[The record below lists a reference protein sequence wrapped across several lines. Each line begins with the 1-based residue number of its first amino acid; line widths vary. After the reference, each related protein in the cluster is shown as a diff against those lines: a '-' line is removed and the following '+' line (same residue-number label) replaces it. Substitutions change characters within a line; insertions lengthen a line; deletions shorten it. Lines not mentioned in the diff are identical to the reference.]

1 MFEMTPVWLLCPD
14 GQPGTDVRG
23 PTPSTV
29 ASLRISE
36 KDSVQ
41 VHGLPHVEYCW
52 LDFDTHFILVLMH
65 RQGYLIMP

>member
-1 MFEMTPVWLLCPD
+1 MTPVWRLCPD
-14 GQPGTDVRG
+14 GQPGTGVRG
-23 PTPSTV
+23 ATPSTV
-29 ASLRISE
+29 ASLRISK

-41 VHGLPHVEYCW
+41 VLGLPNVEYYW